1 VLGRLQS
8 LPRVSLG
15 RALTL
20 PRGTVELR
28 RKSQTPP
35 LGTLSTAQDSRLSRI
50 YLMEPEPFARGADGS
65 FLARRACG
73 PLGLLTR
80 TSADECECRAGC
92 PHRPVRRVRRVL
104 ATR

>member
-1 VLGRLQS
+1 MCSDRLQS

-20 PRGTVELR
+20 PRGTVGLR
-28 RKSQTPP
+28 RKAQTPP

-73 PLGLLTR
+73 PLGLP
-80 TSADECECRAGC
+80 A
-92 PHRPVRRVRRVL
+92 
-104 ATR
+104 

>member
-20 PRGTVELR
+20 PRGTVGLR
-28 RKSQTPP
+28 RKPQTPP
-35 LGTLSTAQDSRLSRI
+35 LGTFSTAQDSRLSRI

-65 FLARRACG
+65 FLARRV
-73 PLGLLTR
+73 
-80 TSADECECRAGC
+80 RAARAPTPTVHRRAATATHRGC
-92 PHRPVRRVRRVL
+92 ARRISPR
-104 ATR
+104 